1 MSRNENPRRTD
12 KPVSLATPPARR
24 GWSVIIGV
32 ILSCGLGALMTG
44 CATNAQ
50 TNSLIGA
57 GLGAAIGNW
66 IGDDTQGTLIGAGVG
81 AAAGYAIGNEAD
93 KADARARDRYD
104 DRDRYEDRDRHRN
117 RDRDRHHHDDE

>member
-1 MSRNENPRRTD
+1 MSRNKNAKRMLT
-12 KPVSLATPPARR
+12 
-24 GWSVIIGV
+24 GV
-32 ILSCGLGALMTG
+32 ILSCGLGAVLAG

-66 IGDDTQGTLIGAGVG
+66 IGDDTKGTLIGAGVG

-93 KADARARDRYD
+93 KSDAQ
-104 DRDRYEDRDRHRN
+104 N
-117 RDRDRHHHDDE
+117 RDRQRDRTYDDDD